1 MLVYFFFCTL
11 VLRVLYNVQF
21 CFLFE
26 LSWRQWLLNAF
37 RGSRETLALHLI
49 QMLVGSRELHLHSA
63 IRVVVVPGQPAYNR
77 LSRGK
82 GEGGSVLLQKRSIIH
97 FAPHSWEFRST
108 KHGKPYPLHHA
119 FSPPNPSLESL
130 LYVGIEARM
139 FIQPSWEV
147 NVDLVEANYLL
158 GKVHG
163 CPLVIS
169 HSIHA
174 LYSVTKSNPSLLKGT
189 SGKQQELSTGCL

>member
-1 MLVYFFFCTL
+1 MFHFLREHASLFFFCTL

-49 QMLVGSRELHLHSA
+49 QRLFGSRELHLHLA

-82 GEGGSVLLQKRSIIH
+82 GRGDLSSYVRGVSSILHPTAENSDPQNTENFIRPSARLTLPWKVLYMLAQK
-97 FAPHSWEFRST
+97 
-108 KHGKPYPLHHA
+108 HA
-119 FSPPNPSLESL
+119 CLSS
-130 LYVGIEARM
+130 
-139 FIQPSWEV
+139 
-147 NVDLVEANYLL
+147 LL
-158 GKVHG
+158 GKLTWIWG
-163 CPLVIS
+163 KPTIS
-169 HSIHA
+169 LA
-174 LYSVTKSNPSLLKGT
+174 KSAVVP
-189 SGKQQELSTGCL
+189 